1 MNDTIFEET
10 LAWLE
15 KHQRH
20 LRLLRKD
27 FIEPNTGCKSDG
39 PRMRMEAAE
48 VAHSSENGRE
58 QYGQER
64 FCGWLFRSR
73 ESHFAGEGLKIEIE
87 SVAPRLFLFEI
98 TMRGESES
106 LQRFIFDC
114 RLNGIVA

>member
-1 MNDTIFEET
+1 MNNTIFEVT
-10 LAWLE
+10 FAWLE
-15 KHQRH
+15 KHQRP
-20 LRLLRKD
+20 LKLLRKD
-27 FIEPNTGCKSDG
+27 FIESNTGCKSDG
-39 PRMRMEAAE
+39 PRTRIEAAE

-58 QYGQER
+58 QYGRER
-64 FCGWLFRSR
+64 FGGWLFRSR

-87 SVAPRLFLFEI
+87 SVARLFPFEI